1 MENKKRVNSMLDRQV
16 YLKTIKWSLAFCLG
30 LQVVFII
37 LLFGRQPLLLRR
49 LIYPSA
55 QPGRQGMRLAVY
67 NNSNRSGAG
76 QVQGSPG
83 ALARLENPDT
93 SLEAYGVWEIKNGG
107 TQTLIFHCD
116 DYGAVFIDGHQV
128 ISLQGISAD
137 NQGHAIVPLDAGPH
151 LLVVYLFNGPNKGFF
166 RLEVLGPGQE
176 TPTPLP
182 PQQLHPVNLDHS
194 WEGIYWGLTWIRT
207 GWFWVAFTWL
217 LLLTLSFYGAGSLRQ
232 GVFNGVLFFGGCL
245 LAGILGEGTARLFFE
260 PPPTVFFKEQSDSIP
275 KQQKGEKLFI
285 MDTDRGRRNRPNS
298 EVVIKNHPYAPQ
310 GLLTYKSNSIGYR
323 NPEIGPK
330 NGRRVLFLG
339 DSITFGIGIP
349 EENIFVRLVENLARQ
364 QGESWET
371 INSAVGGSGMNA
383 ELAILTE
390 TGLSLQPDL
399 VVLDFYLNDFQE
411 SPGIYLTTLPGI
423 LNRSRLA
430 HKLVKVY
437 RANLLLSQSG
447 DFSTNRPMNNTPEG
461 FPAWQEA
468 FKKHST
474 VIPENQ
480 QPDQATLAF
489 NEAVI
494 TNFTDWGGTFI
505 PQVWIKMEALLEE
518 MARLAK
524 QHKFQLAI
532 IAFPV
537 SFQVEAA
544 QLYDYPQQRLSR
556 IARKLKAPY
565 LDLLPLFRRDYEKNK
580 KGGERLFYDNCHLTI
595 RGHQVTAQAVYQ
607 FLKQAPSRNE

>member
-1 MENKKRVNSMLDRQV
+1 M
-16 YLKTIKWSLAFCLG
+16 
-30 LQVVFII
+30 II
-37 LLFGRQPLLLRR
+37 LTVREPDKSKR
-49 LIYPSA
+49 L
-55 QPGRQGMRLAVY
+55 
-67 NNSNRSGAG
+67 
-76 QVQGSPG
+76 PG

-93 SLEAYGVWEIKNGG
+93 SLEAYGVWEIKKGG
-107 TQTLIFHCD
+107 THTLIFHCD
-116 DYGAVFIDGHQV
+116 DFGNVFIDGHQV

-137 NQGHAIVPLDAGPH
+137 NQGHALVPLDAGPH
-151 LLVVYLFNGPNKGFF
+151 LLVVHLFNGPNKGFF

-194 WEGIYWGLTWIRT
+194 WEGIYWGFTWIRT
-207 GWFWVAFTWL
+207 GWFWMAFTLL
-217 LLLTLSFYGAGSLRQ
+217 LLLTLSFYGARTLKQ
-232 GVFNGVLFFGGCL
+232 GAFNGMLLLGGCL
-245 LAGILGEGTARLFFE
+245 LAAVLGEVHGPSFFRA
-260 PPPTVFFKEQSDSIP
+260 PPTVFFQEQSGSIP
-275 KQQKGEKLFI
+275 KQQKGETLFL

-298 EVVIKNHPYAPQ
+298 EVVIKNHPYAQAP
-310 GLLTYKSNSIGYR
+310 LTYKSNSIGYR
-323 NPEIGPK
+323 NREIGPK
-330 NGRRVLFLG
+330 TGRRILFLG

-349 EENIFVRLVENLARQ
+349 EEKIFVRLAENLARQ
-364 QGESWET
+364 QGENWET
-371 INSAVGGSGMNA
+371 INSAVGGSSLNA

-430 HKLVKVY
+430 HRLVKVY

-461 FPAWQEA
+461 FPAWQEE

-480 QPDQATLAF
+480 KPDQATLAF

-494 TNFTDWGGTFI
+494 ANFTDWGGTFI

-524 QHKFQLAI
+524 QHKFQLVI

-537 SFQVEAA
+537 SFQVDAPH
-544 QLYDYPQQRLSR
+544 LFDYPQQRLSR
-556 IARKLKAPY
+556 IARSLKAPY
-565 LDLLPLFRRDYEKNK
+565 LDLLPLFRRDYEENK
-580 KGGERLFYDNCHLTI
+580 KGEERLFYDNCHLTI
-595 RGHQVTAQAVYQ
+595 RGHQVTAQAIYQ
-607 FLKQAPSRNE
+607 FLKQMPSRNE

>member
-1 MENKKRVNSMLDRQV
+1 MADRQAI
-16 YLKTIKWSLAFCLG
+16 LKTVKWSLAFCLG

-37 LLFGRQPLLLRR
+37 LLFGRPPLLLRWFV
-49 LIYPSA
+49 YPQA
-55 QPGRQGMRLAVY
+55 QPSRQGMRLAVY
-67 NNSNRSGAG
+67 DNINRSGAG
-76 QVQGSPG
+76 QVQETPG
-83 ALARLENPDT
+83 ALARMENPNT
-93 SLEAYGVWEIKNGG
+93 SLSAYGVWEIKKGG
-107 TQTLIFHCD
+107 AYTLIFHCD
-116 DYGAVFIDGHQV
+116 DYGTVFIDGHQV
-128 ISLQGISAD
+128 IGLQGLSAD
-137 NQGHAIVPLDAGPH
+137 NRGQALVPLDAGPH
-151 LLVVYLFNGPNKGFF
+151 LLVVYLFNGPQKGFF

-182 PQQLHPVNLDHS
+182 PQQLHPVHLDHF

-207 GWFWVAFTWL
+207 GWFWVAFTLIL
-217 LLLTLSFYGAGSLRQ
+217 LLSLSFYGARTLKQ
-232 GVFNGVLFFGGCL
+232 GAFNGVLLWGSCL
-245 LAGILGEGTARLFFE
+245 LAAVLGEGTARLFFE
-260 PPPTVFFKEQSDSIP
+260 PPQTVFFQEQSGSIP
-275 KQQKGEKLFI
+275 RQQKGETLFI

-298 EVVIKNHPYAPQ
+298 EVVIKNHPYALQ

-323 NPEIGPK
+323 NREIGPK
-330 NGRRVLFLG
+330 TGKRILFLG

-349 EENIFVRLVENLARQ
+349 EEKIFVRLVENLARQ
-364 QGESWET
+364 QGEKWET
-371 INSAVGGSGMNA
+371 INSAVGGSSMNA

-411 SPGIYLTTLPGI
+411 SPGIYLSRLPGI

-447 DFSTNRPMNNTPEG
+447 DFSTDHPMNNTPEG
-461 FPAWQEA
+461 FPAWQEE

-480 QPDQATLAF
+480 KPDQATLDF

-494 TNFTDWGGTFI
+494 ANFTDWGGTFI
-505 PQVWIKMEALLEE
+505 PQVWIKMEAWLEE

-524 QHKFQLAI
+524 RHKFQLVI

-537 SFQVEAA
+537 SFQVDAPH
-544 QLYDYPQQRLSR
+544 LFDYPQQRLSR

-565 LDLLPLFRRDYEKNK
+565 LDLLPLFRRDYEKNE
-580 KGGERLFYDNCHLTI
+580 KGGERLFYDNCHLTL
-595 RGHQVTAQAVYQ
+595 RGHQVTAQAIYQ
-607 FLKQAPSRNE
+607 FLKSASTP